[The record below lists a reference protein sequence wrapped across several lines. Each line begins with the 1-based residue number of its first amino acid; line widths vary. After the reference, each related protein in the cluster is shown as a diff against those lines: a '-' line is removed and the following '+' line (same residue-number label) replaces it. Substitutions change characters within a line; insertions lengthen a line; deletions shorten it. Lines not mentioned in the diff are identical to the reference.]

1 MDSLETLY
9 GKCPYVTGQKILAGK
24 WAIVLLH
31 ELSVETLRFN
41 ELQRRMPDMTQ
52 TTLTRQL
59 RSLEEYGV
67 IERKIY
73 AQIPPRVEYSLTEIG
88 REFITVLHAL
98 EDWGNKYIAS
108 QKEIHKNTSL

>member
-1 MDSLETLY
+1 MDSIEELY
-9 GKCPYVTGQKILAGK
+9 GKCPYATGQKILSGK

-31 ELSVETLRFN
+31 ELSLETLRFN

-88 REFITVLHAL
+88 REFIVVLDAL
-98 EDWGNKYIAS
+98 KDWGDKYIA
-108 QKEIHKNTSL
+108 NRNL